1 MSIYLRLAWRN
12 VWRQRRRTWIVILG
26 VGLGLALMMWYDGTV
41 AGFEQAIYG
50 NAIQV
55 LGGNIQVHGSGYNA
69 KSGQNPLI
77 PIENDAA
84 ILAAAQAQPQVVAAA
99 PRVATTG
106 LASSRKG
113 AFAVSIIGID
123 PPQEAKISL
132 ISQYVRDG
140 RYPASDDKAV
150 VLIGRGLAE
159 VMNVGVGDRITLVG
173 RTASKEVRR
182 HKMTVVGIYDLGLR
196 EIEKRSVYI
205 PLAQAQYLYGME
217 GQVSEI
223 AISLHKM
230 GGERAVMQALAP
242 VLGGNEISSW
252 ETSYPEMRAALGN
265 KNTVMNVFSVIILL
279 IAAIGI
285 LNLLTMAV
293 YERTREIGVL
303 GALGMKPREISLL
316 FLLEGGM
323 MGLAGLV
330 GGILLGL
337 CINLLLGQIGLDYSQ
352 FAGITDY
359 MALISGRIYPTLGLE
374 RIVQRGITVVVIAL
388 IAAYYP
394 ARQAGQR
401 QPAEA
406 LHAV

>member
-1 MSIYLRLAWRN
+1 MYLRLAWRN
-12 VWRQRRRTWIVILG
+12 TWRHRRRTLIVMLG
-26 VGLGLALMMWYDGTV
+26 IGLGLALMMWYDGTV

-55 LGGNIQVHGSGYNA
+55 LGGNIQVHGNGYNA

-77 PIENDAA
+77 PIENDSA

-99 PRVATTG
+99 RRVVTAG

-113 AFAVSIIGID
+113 AFAVSIVGID
-123 PPQEAKISL
+123 PQQEAKISL

-140 RYPASDDKAV
+140 RYPAEDDKAV

-159 VMNVGVGDRITLVG
+159 VMNVNVGDRITLVG
-173 RTASKEVRR
+173 RAASKEVRR
-182 HKMTVVGIYDLGLR
+182 HKMTVIGIYDLGLR

-223 AISLHKM
+223 AVSLRKM

-242 VLGGNEISSW
+242 VLGSNEISSW
-252 ETSYPEMRAALGN
+252 ETSYPEMQAALGN
-265 KNTVMNVFSVIILL
+265 KNAVMNVFSVIILL

-323 MGLAGLV
+323 MGLAGLA

-337 CINLLLGQIGLDYSQ
+337 FINLLLGQVGLDYSQ
-352 FAGITDY
+352 FSGMTDY
-359 MALISGRIYPTLGLE
+359 MALINGRIYPTLGLE
-374 RIVQRGITVVVIAL
+374 RIFQRGITVVVIAL
-388 IAAYYP
+388 LAAYYP

-406 LHAV
+406 LHYV